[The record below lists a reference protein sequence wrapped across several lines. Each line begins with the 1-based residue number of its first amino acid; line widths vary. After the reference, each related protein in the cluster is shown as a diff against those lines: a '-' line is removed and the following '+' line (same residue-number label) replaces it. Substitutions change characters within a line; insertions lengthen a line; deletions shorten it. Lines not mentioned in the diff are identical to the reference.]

1 MRSAADRQEGY
12 LSEHTVAAGLCSAA
26 TVLIFA
32 SAYAII
38 IYYRRTE
45 ANGMAVSHKFRI
57 GDAVLIA
64 AVLLAAVISC
74 LVLAMHQNSGDA
86 VEVRTSDGQ
95 YAVYSLSVD
104 GEYKVESGG
113 YTLTLEIENGAARV
127 TKSDCR
133 CGICTAHA
141 PISEAGECIVC
152 LPAGT
157 TVRVLGKGAAD
168 GEAG

>member
-1 MRSAADRQEGY
+1 MHSAADRQEGY
-12 LSEHTVAAGLCSAA
+12 LSEYTVAAGHRSAA

-57 GDAVLIA
+57 GDAVMIA
-64 AVLLAAVISC
+64 AVLLAAVLSC
-74 LVLAMHQNSGDA
+74 LGLTVNKSSGNA

-95 YAVYSLSVD
+95 YAVYSLSAD
-104 GEYKVESGG
+104 GQYKVEAGG
-113 YTLTLEIENGAARV
+113 YTLTLKIENGAARV
-127 TKSDCR
+127 MKSDCR

-141 PISEAGECIVC
+141 PISEAEECIVC
-152 LPAGT
+152 LPAGV
-157 TVRVLGKGAAD
+157 TVRVLGKGTAD